1 METFVN
7 SLSQDLSPALKK
19 QTALQQHSQPVVL
32 QYDERTFP
40 LPIDPLTIA
49 TQETTVAN
57 ISADD
62 FVNTGDF
69 TISGFQEMLMKDRAK
84 AEKMIENLLTAA
96 DEIKKSHMAH
106 RAITHAHPYYALL
119 HQYLGTDYTIPK
131 IQDLPFPENYDPR
144 KYLKEVEKV
153 STKLA
158 DEFQTQILK
167 MSAEALDMSYPGIT
181 GENLGNAFGVLSAA
195 ANGSQTYS
203 LDTERLK
210 NHLILA
216 EIFRS
221 TPSEYF
227 INNPMES
234 AKKLIKFYVDI
245 NQAYIDCPGFFN

>member
-7 SLSQDLSPALKK
+7 SLSHHLTTAPKK
-19 QTALQQHSQPVVL
+19 ITTLQQPKSQML
-32 QYDERTFP
+32 EYDERTFP
-40 LPIDPLTIA
+40 LPINPLPITP
-49 TQETTVAN
+49 QETTITS
-57 ISADD
+57 ISAED

-96 DEIKKSHMAH
+96 DEIKKSNLAH
-106 RAITHAHPYYALL
+106 RAVTHAHPYYALL
-119 HQYLGTDYTIPK
+119 HQYLGSDYRIPK

-144 KYLKEVEKV
+144 KYLKEIEKI

-158 DEFQTQILK
+158 NEFQTQILK

-181 GENLGNAFGVLSAA
+181 GENLGNAFGVLSSAPD
-195 ANGSQTYS
+195 GSQTYA
-203 LDTERLK
+203 LDTTRLK
-210 NHLILA
+210 NHLVLA
-216 EIFRS
+216 EIFRN

-227 INNPMES
+227 VNNPMEC

-245 NQAYIDCPGFFN
+245 NQTYIDCPGFFN

>member
-7 SLSQDLSPALKK
+7 SLSQNLSPVLQK
-19 QTALQQHSQPVVL
+19 QTDSQQRSNPVVL
-32 QYDERTFP
+32 QYDEKTFP
-40 LPIDPLTIA
+40 IPIDPLTIA
-49 TQETTVAN
+49 AQQTVVAN
-57 ISADD
+57 ISAEDM
-62 FVNTGDF
+62 VNTGDF
-69 TISGFQEMLMKDRAK
+69 TMSGFQEMLMKDRAK

-96 DEIKKSHMAH
+96 DEIKKSQLSH
-106 RAITHAHPYYALL
+106 RAATHAHPYYALL
-119 HQYLGTDYTIPK
+119 HQYLGTDYKIPK

-144 KYLKEVEKV
+144 KYLKEIEKI

-181 GENLGNAFGVLSAA
+181 GENLGNAFGVLSAD
-195 ANGSQTYS
+195 ANGAQTYS

-210 NHLILA
+210 NHLLLA